1 MENVSKFCEIICVNV
16 RRLLLTKSHHKQVWY
31 TVHAGKEVVPTTET
45 ACTKLKYFE
54 LACTI
59 FEFKIVVLLTSI
71 VGQREFILK
80 KILFE

>member
-31 TVHAGKEVVPTTET
+31 TKHAAGKEVVPATET

-59 FEFKIVVLLTSI
+59 FECKIVVLLTSI

-80 KILFE
+80 KIL